1 MQFFAPAKINLT
13 LHITGKREDGYHLL
27 DSLVV
32 FLDFG
37 DELTVT
43 DADETSLE
51 LRGAYADLISAEDNL
66 VLRAVRLLQSSFGVA
81 RQVRITLKKNIP
93 VGAGLGGGSADAA
106 ATLRALNQQ
115 WRLGLAMT
123 ELARLGAE
131 LGSDVPACVLSRPV
145 WLSGVGDT
153 LEPAMLDCKSF
164 LLLAYPAMALP
175 TVSVYRA
182 FSALQPPVSRP
193 DTLVD
198 EEALLGY
205 LARARNDLTS
215 AAVSL
220 CPAVGVLLNALAETK
235 SAQLVRMSGSG
246 AACFALYRSMQ
257 EAEAAQRQL
266 SARFTNYW
274 FQPCRMVAHG
284 QA

>member
-106 ATLRALNQQ
+106 ATLRALNQH

-153 LEPAMLDCKSF
+153 LEPAVLDYKSF

-235 SAQLVRMSGSG
+235 GTQLVRMSGSG

-257 EAEAAQRQL
+257 EAEAAQQQL
-266 SARFTNYW
+266 SARFMNYW

>member
-106 ATLRALNQQ
+106 ATLRALNQH

-153 LEPAMLDCKSF
+153 LEPAMLDYKSF

-235 SAQLVRMSGSG
+235 GAQLVRMSGSG